1 MLEEKVNWYRTCK
14 QVSLTRSELTLV
26 MRTLPI
32 TCVRGDV
39 VVFVAESGVL
49 ELRGGLRLSHG

>member
-1 MLEEKVNWYRTCK
+1 MLQEKVNWYRTCK

-32 TCVRGDV
+32 TCVRVV